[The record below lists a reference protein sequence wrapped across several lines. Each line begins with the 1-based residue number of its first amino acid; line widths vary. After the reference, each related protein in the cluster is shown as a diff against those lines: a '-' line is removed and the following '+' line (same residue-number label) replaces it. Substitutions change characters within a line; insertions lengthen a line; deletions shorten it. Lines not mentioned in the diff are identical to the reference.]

1 MTFLEASSAPG
12 VRRCGRRPG
21 EVVMQPA
28 VGVLDL
34 NLWQLL
40 HPQNPSMS

>member
-1 MTFLEASSAPG
+1 MTLLEASSTPG
-12 VRRCGRRPG
+12 VRLCVPRPR
-21 EVVMQPA
+21 EVVTQPA

-40 HPQNPSMS
+40 HPQTHP